1 MYLIDSHSR
10 PRKTSGVYQ
19 NLNNCRFKT
28 FSSIPALLA
37 LSACGGGSVPSN
49 NNGVTLS
56 KLGNSYSLTSVQ
68 GLVLKDPSSSI
79 IEINQASG
87 ILDSIQFQADGSG
100 TIEFEFVND
109 TVELSLS
116 LGSSISGF
124 NAISLRGGS
133 TDFTNTEFLD
143 VNSLEL
149 SENANVQMGSAQLQ
163 TIQTVIINSI
173 DTNLEIILDG
183 EEELNSFLD
192 LISSASIIIFAEG
205 NPFVLTNGENSDISD
220 DVLSAREIQLGTYVN
235 NLNDAPDLLEKIEDG
250 ANETSI
256 LKLDT
261 ISFVGNPTGNVTV
274 ILDTVKKELVFIKGG
289 VTSNSKI
296 FYENIDV
303 LSIPSGTTLEIKS
316 SDLAAIDA
324 DVSGEGNIVVKDVGF
339 ETDLS
344 RLKLTGDIQISGEAK
359 ASDLLYLDLH
369 NSNTIDASDVIKSI
383 GTASDLKNFLDDQ
396 TTIKTASSV
405 SLVTSGAEANLTDL
419 QFLAANTTGFVNA
432 IVHSKVTGSVDEGYY
447 VLATEKGQTGD
458 KIQLSSSV
466 EIDLN
471 DDASTEVDASKLATI
486 GASTTGDV
494 NVINALNIT
503 GSEDELIAAL
513 DSTNSKVIAATSDV
527 TIISAVETN
536 YLSKLIKINDAT
548 SGNIS
553 LSNSG
558 ASTALQGSAA
568 DLQSGLSG
576 IVSHSGSVTISAA
589 STSDQGKDYL
599 AQLKAINASTSG
611 SITLTGTAA
620 DTELNGSASDL
631 QAALQDI
638 SSHAASVTLTSAST
652 LDSGIDYV
660 SQLKAINSS
669 TSGAITLSGSGA
681 STALKGSAVDLYAAL
696 SGIITHTGP
705 VTVSAAST
713 TNLGEDYLT
722 QLKAINAS
730 TSGSITLIDSGTSTT
745 LQGSASDVND
755 ALNGITTHDG
765 NIIINSASASAEDY
779 LSQLKLINSAN
790 TGTISLAFS
799 GATNAIS
806 GSAADIAAGL
816 SGIGDYVGIATVTTR
831 LTALSANEIASKSKA
846 AFSMGIEDSVANLVN
861 SVSSDI
867 SSNLQNALAD
877 DSDANIYLME
887 TERTQTATDI
897 DFIENATDGILDL
910 GLVNK
915 LTLISNQSVTLKS
928 STLSDKIVTLEGAG
942 DDGGEAIE
950 ITGSNSG
957 ETINLSNIILDSDDI
972 TSISVNAGTGADTI
986 VGSDGADVINGGE
999 GADII
1004 TPGLGSD
1011 VVILNASNGFDVIDL
1026 IESSGTSI
1034 DTIRIDG
1041 TIPDS
1046 AIIVNGWNSA
1056 GADQIKIDADDT
1068 GISLTNGATAGG
1080 YFESMAVVDHAANAS
1095 GANDTIIEISQNLS
1109 AAAATAI
1116 TDFQASQTST
1126 TQTALIAAI
1135 VGSTGLGETF
1145 ETGLNV
1151 TLADAADKVILLV
1164 DDGDESVM
1172 LLYTAGAGDG
1182 AADATLEAAEVQ
1194 ILAVF
1199 DGLVDLA
1206 DISELV

>member
-1 MYLIDSHSR
+1 M
-10 PRKTSGVYQ
+10 P
-19 NLNNCRFKT
+19 T
-28 FSSIPALLA
+28 FLA
-37 LSACGGGSVPSN
+37 LTACGGGSEPSN
-49 NNGVTLS
+49 DGSVSLS
-56 KLGNSYSLTSVQ
+56 KSGSSYSITPVQ
-68 GLVLKDPSSSI
+68 GLALKDPSSSI
-79 IEINQASG
+79 IEVSKTTDVE
-87 ILDSIQFQADGSG
+87 DSIRFQADGTG
-100 TIEFEFVND
+100 KIEFDFVDNSR
-109 TVELSLS
+109 ELSFAV
-116 LGSSISGF
+116 GSKISGF
-124 NAISLRGGS
+124 NNVALKRGS
-133 TDFTNTEFLD
+133 IDFTNVEFVGAD
-143 VNSLEL
+143 SLEL
-149 SENANVQMGSAQLQ
+149 SENADIKIGLIQLQ
-163 TIQTVIINSI
+163 SIETIVVNSLDSKI
-173 DTNLEIILDG
+173 EIVFES

-192 LISSASIIIFAEG
+192 LVSSSSLSIYAEG
-205 NPFVLTNGENSDISD
+205 NPLVLTTIQDSDISKD
-220 DVLSAREIQLGTYVN
+220 LLSAQAIHAATYTN
-235 NLNDAPDLLEKIEDG
+235 DLDDAPDLSSQVVDDAIENG
-250 ANETSI
+250 NLALTSI
-256 LKLDT
+256 NFD
-261 ISFVGNPTGNVTV
+261 GNPTGNVSV
-274 ILDTVKKELVFIKGG
+274 ILDKVTKELVFSQGG
-289 VTSNSKI
+289 ITSNGKI
-296 FYENIDV
+296 LYEDIDV
-303 LSIPSGTTLEIKS
+303 LSLPSGATLELTS
-316 SDLAAIDA
+316 SDLEAMDLVI
-324 DVSGEGNIVVKDVGF
+324 SGEGNLVVTDVDYN
-339 ETDLS
+339 TDLT
-344 RLKLTGDIQISGEAK
+344 RLKVTGSIKISGEAT
-359 ASDLLYLDLH
+359 ASELLALDLV
-369 NSNTIDASDVIKSI
+369 NANKIDATDLVKST
-383 GTASDLKNFLDDQ
+383 GTASDLKNLLDDQ
-396 TTIKTASSV
+396 TTIQTASNI
-405 SLVTSGAEANLTDL
+405 SLLVSGAEASLSDL
-419 QFLAANTTGFVNA
+419 KFVAANTSGFVNA

-513 DSTNSKVIAATSDV
+513 DTTNSKVIAATSDV
-527 TIISAVETN
+527 TITSAVETN

-558 ASTALQGSAA
+558 ASTALQGTAA

-599 AQLKAINASTSG
+599 AQLKAINASTTG
-611 SITLTGTAA
+611 IITLTGTAA

-638 SSHAASVTLTSAST
+638 SSHAASVTLTSGST

-696 SGIITHTGP
+696 SGIITHTGS

-816 SGIGDYVGIATVTTR
+816 SGIGDYVGTATVTTR

-897 DFIENATDGILDL
+897 DFIENATNGILDL

-957 ETINLSNIILDSDDI
+957 ETINLSNISLDSDDI

-1034 DTIRIDG
+1034 DIIRIDG

-1080 YFESMAVVDHAANAS
+1080 YFESMAAVDYAANAS

-1135 VGSTGLGETF
+1135 IGSTGLGETF

-1151 TLADAADKVILLV
+1151 ALADAADKVILLV

>member
-1 MYLIDSHSR
+1 MYLVDCHNR
-10 PRKTSGVYQ
+10 PRKTLGLYQ
-19 NLNNCRFKT
+19 NLNNCRFKS
-28 FSSIPALLA
+28 FSSVPALLA
-37 LSACGGGSVPSN
+37 LSACGGSSAPLNDS
-49 NNGVTLS
+49 GVSLS
-56 KLGNSYSLTSVQ
+56 KSGSSYSITPVQ
-68 GLVLKDPSSSI
+68 GLALKDPSSSI
-79 IEINQASG
+79 IEVSQTTEVK
-87 ILDSIQFQADGSG
+87 DSIQFQADGTG
-100 TIEFEFVND
+100 KIEFDFID
-109 TVELSLS
+109 TSRELSFAV
-116 LGSSISGF
+116 GSKISGF
-124 NAISLRGGS
+124 NSVSLKRGS
-133 TDFTNTEFLD
+133 IDFTNVEF
-143 VNSLEL
+143 VGANSLEL
-149 SENANVQMGSAQLQ
+149 SENADIKIGLKQLQ
-163 TIQTVIINSI
+163 SIQMIVVNSL
-173 DTNLEIILDG
+173 DSKVEIVSES
-183 EEELNSFLD
+183 EEDVNSFLN
-192 LISSASIIIFAEG
+192 LVSSSFLSIYAQG
-205 NPFVLTNGENSDISD
+205 NPFVLTTFENSDISD
-220 DVLSAREIQLGTYVN
+220 DVLSARKIQLGTYVN
-235 NLNDAPDLLEKIEDG
+235 NLNDAPDLLAQIEDG
-250 ANETSI
+250 ANETGILELDSI
-256 LKLDT
+256 T
-261 ISFVGNPTGNVTV
+261 FVGNPTGNTTI

-296 FYENIDV
+296 FYENIDG
-303 LSIPSGTTLEIKS
+303 LSIPSGTTLEITS
-316 SDLAAIDA
+316 SDLSAIDA
-324 DVSGEGNIVVKDVGF
+324 DISGEGNIVVKEVGF

-359 ASDLLYLDLH
+359 ASDLLYLDLL
-369 NSNTIDASDVIKSI
+369 NSNTIDASNVIKSI
-383 GTASDLKNFLDDQ
+383 GTASDLKNLLDDQ
-396 TTIKTASSV
+396 TTIKTASSI

-466 EIDLN
+466 EIDLD

-494 NVINALNIT
+494 NVINALSIT

-513 DSTNSKVIAATSDV
+513 DTTNSKVIAATSDV
-527 TIISAVETN
+527 TITSAVEAN
-536 YLSKLIKINDAT
+536 YLSKIIKINDAI
-548 SGNIS
+548 SGNIT
-553 LSNSG
+553 LSNSA
-558 ASTALQGSAA
+558 ASTSLEGSAS

-599 AQLKAINASTSG
+599 AQLKAINASTTG

-620 DTELNGSASDL
+620 ETELHGSASDL
-631 QAALQDI
+631 QAALQGI
-638 SSHAASVTLTSAST
+638 SSHAASITLTSAST
-652 LDSGIDYV
+652 LDSGIDYA
-660 SQLKAINSS
+660 SQLMAINSS
-669 TSGAITLSGSGA
+669 TSGMITLSGSGA
-681 STALKGSAVDLYAAL
+681 STALQGSAVDLDAAL
-696 SGIITHTGP
+696 FGITTHTGS
-705 VTVSAAST
+705 VIVSTAST

-730 TSGSITLIDSGTSTT
+730 TSGSITLIDSGSSTM
-745 LQGSASDVND
+745 LQGSASDIND

-806 GSAADIAAGL
+806 GSAADIVVGL
-816 SGIGDYVGIATVTTR
+816 SGIGDYVGTATVTTR
-831 LTALSANEIASKSKA
+831 LNALSANEIASKSKA
-846 AFSMGIEDSVANLVN
+846 NFSIGIEDSVVNLVN

-877 DSDANIYLME
+877 DGDANIYLLE
-887 TERTQTATDI
+887 SERTQTATDI

-915 LTLISNQSVTLKS
+915 LTLISNQSVTLKA

-942 DDGGEAIE
+942 DDGGESIE
-950 ITGSNSG
+950 ITGANGG
-957 ETINLSNIILDSDDI
+957 EAINLSNISLDSDDI

-1004 TPGLGSD
+1004 TAGLGPD
-1011 VVILNASNGFDVIDL
+1011 VVILNASNGFDVIDF
-1026 IESSGTSI
+1026 IEASGNSI
-1034 DTIRIDG
+1034 DTIRIDV

-1056 GADQIKIDADDT
+1056 GADQIKIDADDL

-1080 YFESMAVVDHAANAS
+1080 YTESIAVVDYAVNAS

-1135 VGSTGLGETF
+1135 IGSTGVGETF
-1145 ETGLNV
+1145 EAGLNSA
-1151 TLADAADKVILLV
+1151 LADAADKVILLV

-1182 AADATLEAAEVQ
+1182 APDVTLETAEVQ

-1206 DISELV
+1206 DISELA